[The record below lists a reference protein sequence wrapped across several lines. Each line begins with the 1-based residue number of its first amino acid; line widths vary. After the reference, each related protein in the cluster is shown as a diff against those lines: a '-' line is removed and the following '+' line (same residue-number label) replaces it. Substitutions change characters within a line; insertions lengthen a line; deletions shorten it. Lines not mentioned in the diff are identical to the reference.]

1 MLSGYSL
8 GDNTGKL
15 SQDMAGYAM
24 SIKIS
29 IEKPR
34 QQINC
39 CLGFDFV
46 MLFIREQQL
55 ITIQLSRSG
64 YSQLWLVYNG
74 LDNNPRYNLQNYQKS
89 S

>member
-15 SQDMAGYAM
+15 SQDMAGYVM

-34 QQINC
+34 SQINC
-39 CLGFDFV
+39 HLGFDFV

-64 YSQLWLVYNG
+64 YSQLWHLNI
-74 LDNNPRYNLQNYQKS
+74 LQDNIRSHNLLRY
-89 S
+89 